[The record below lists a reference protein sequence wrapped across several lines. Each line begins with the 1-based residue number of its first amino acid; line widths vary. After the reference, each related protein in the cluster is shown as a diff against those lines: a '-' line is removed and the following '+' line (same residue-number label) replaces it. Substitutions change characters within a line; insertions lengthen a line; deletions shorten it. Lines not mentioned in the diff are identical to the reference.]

1 MNPSPHPFDR
11 NPTQD
16 PAGLYR
22 YRDGMSAVDLL
33 VAATIHLG
41 VFNRLASGPVPE
53 ASIPAEFDIH
63 ARPADVMISLL
74 AALGLVER
82 VDGLV
87 RRTTLAS
94 EHFGPDAPWSLMP
107 YYASMKDRP
116 QVHDMLR
123 VLRGGGQAMWAGED
137 AAAWAKAMERE
148 DFARSFTAAMDSR
161 GVLMGPRLARA
172 VDFSGRTG
180 LLDIAGGSGIFAC
193 AVKNQ
198 HPVLRCAVLEKSPV
212 DEVTRRMVR
221 ERGFGDTVD
230 VHTGDMFRDA
240 WPAGFDVHLLSN
252 VLHDWDTPE
261 VLALLRRSHA
271 ALPPGGLLLVHDA
284 FLHADKAG
292 PLEVA
297 EYSALLMQIT
307 EGKCYSTAELEEMLT
322 ACGFQPADF
331 HPTAVHRSVIT
342 AVRI

>member
-1 MNPSPHPFDR
+1 MNPSPHPFDLS
-11 NPTQD
+11 PTRD
-16 PAGLYR
+16 PAELYR

-41 VFNRLASGPVPE
+41 VLTRLASGPVAE
-53 ASIPAEFDIH
+53 ASFASEFGIH
-63 ARPADVMISLL
+63 ARPADVMVTLL

-82 VDGLV
+82 ADGMV
-87 RRTTLAS
+87 RRTPLAA
-94 EHFGPDAPWSLMP
+94 EHFGPDAPWSLIP
-107 YYASMKDRP
+107 YHASMKDRP

-172 VDFSGRTG
+172 VDFSDRSA

-193 AVKNQ
+193 AVKHR
-198 HPVLRCAVLEKSPV
+198 HPALRCAVLEKSPV
-212 DEVTRRMVR
+212 DQVTRRMVR
-221 ERGFGDTVD
+221 ERGFEGTVE

-240 WPAGFDVHLLSN
+240 WPSGFDVHLLSN

-307 EGKCYSTAELEEMLT
+307 EGKCYSTAEMEEMLAT
-322 ACGFQPADF
+322 CGFRPGEL
-331 HPTAVHRSVIT
+331 HPTAVHRSVMT
-342 AVRI
+342 ATRV